1 MRVVDTG
8 VVEADEEEVLL
19 EAELMPEVS
28 GDDWEADS
36 QNCGRQQCQQQ
47 PEPRRALKASSQ
59 LWGLLGPLLD
69 KVRMGRGGSMGGH
82 LLFLAIRRLWDEAHV
97 DLLHIRAGRAS

>member
-59 LWGLLGPLLD
+59 FCGLLAPLLG
-69 KVRMGRGGSMGGH
+69 KV
-82 LLFLAIRRLWDEAHV
+82 
-97 DLLHIRAGRAS
+97 